1 MPQDASIRPRTTI
14 DRSCPCLVDRFDHP
28 SDGARGRRSGC
39 PGLTERRGA
48 ATTQPTRA
56 AGNNNDEIEHGADYL
71 ARAANYV
78 AYEPHG
84 SSAWKKCRAEVDRM
98 GACGA
103 VIREEQGKE
112 RLAFVD

>member
-14 DRSCPCLVDRFDHP
+14 DRSCPCLVDRSDYP
-28 SDGARGRRSGC
+28 SDGARGRRSGSL
-39 PGLTERRGA
+39 GLTERRGA
-48 ATTQPTRA
+48 ATAQPTRA
-56 AGNNNDEIEHGADYL
+56 AGNHDDEIKHGADYL

-103 VIREEQGKE
+103 VTCGEQGQE
-112 RLAFVD
+112 RLALVD